1 MAEER
6 SLVTTGSPVT
16 GGQTSLAQDEI
27 TTSLLNRN
35 SLQLTNLSRTVTNL
49 SGQMTVLSNSLQSVG
64 RNLATTQ
71 SLERQKEQQEQSL
84 ENKLAQQQL
93 REGKESIIEKKI
105 QASAIAPAQ
114 KLSGQAQFTLG
125 RLQSFFVT
133 LLGGWLVDKGIDTI
147 NALPSG
153 NREEL
158 EKIKVQTLTGLG
170 VITGI
175 FVAAKLVIA
184 KMIASFS
191 LLGIGLTGLAIAGLF
206 TTPGQ
211 QLLQFLVGAGVNA
224 VQGVQDWWND
234 NVGGGNKS
242 PNENLNL
249 PDDDTDNVKRP
260 DVNIDDISDNEA
272 PPMKEGGLVMGKSH
286 SEGGENKNLEGGE
299 YVIRK
304 PAVEAFGTDL
314 MDTINSI
321 DARGAQQALMDQFG
335 LVDRVNEVGTEQALQ
350 EFRMFK
356 MRQQLNMLAPYA
368 DIERQIT
375 ENGERVTKSVSA
387 MIQNGEIVKQ
397 KPDVSSGDVELPE
410 NLQTIS
416 ADYTND
422 RTNTNVDRSLDATL
436 AREDALLNL
445 ALQKNNEAE
454 ISPVPKKEST
464 VSDVISQSTDTS
476 APVIIMS
483 KDSNSAAPSPQQ
495 APVSQ
500 GSVGGVPSFPS
511 KNTSDMYILTTLSL
525 LNVVV

>member
-6 SLVTTGSPVT
+6 SQVTTGSPVT

-93 REGKESIIEKKI
+93 REGKESVIEKKI

-147 NALPSG
+147 NALASG

-211 QLLQFLVGAGVNA
+211 QLLQFLVDSGANA
-224 VQGVQDWWND
+224 LKGTQDWWN
-234 NVGGGNKS
+234 NTFGGGNKS

-249 PDDDTDNVKRP
+249 PDDDDTDSVKRP

-304 PAVEAFGTDL
+304 PAVEAFGTEL

-335 LVDRVNEVGTEQALQ
+335 LVDRVNEVGADQALQ
-350 EFRMFK
+350 EFRIFK
-356 MRQQLNMLAPYA
+356 MSQQLNMLAPYA

-422 RTNTNVDRSLDATL
+422 RTNTDVDRSLDATL

-445 ALQKNNEAE
+445 ALEKNNEAK
-454 ISPVPKKEST
+454 ISPVPKKETS

-476 APVIIMS
+476 APIIIMS
-483 KDSNSAAPSPQQ
+483 NDSKSSAPPQQ
-495 APVSQ
+495 VPVSQ

-511 KNTSDMYILTTLSL
+511 KNNSDMYILTTLSL

>member
-6 SLVTTGSPVT
+6 SQVTTGSPIT

-93 REGKESIIEKKI
+93 REGKESVIEKKI

-147 NALPSG
+147 NALASG

-211 QLLQFLVGAGVNA
+211 QLLQFLIDSGANA
-224 VQGVQDWWND
+224 LKGTQDWWN
-234 NVGGGNKS
+234 NTFGGGKK
-242 PNENLNL
+242 PDENLNTS
-249 PDDDTDNVKRP
+249 DSNDTDSIKRP
-260 DVNIDDISDNEA
+260 DVNIDDISDSDNI
-272 PPMKEGGLVMGKSH
+272 PMKEGGLVVGKSH
-286 SEGGENKNLEGGE
+286 SEGGEDRNLEDRE

-304 PAVEAFGTDL
+304 PAVEAFGTDF
-314 MDTINSI
+314 MDRINSI
-321 DARGAQQALMDQFG
+321 DVRGAQQSLMDQFG
-335 LVDRVNEVGTEQALQ
+335 LVDRMNEVGADQALQ

-445 ALQKNNEAE
+445 ALEKNNEAE
-454 ISPVPKKEST
+454 ISPVPKKETS

-476 APVIIMS
+476 APIVIMS
-483 KDSNSAAPSPQQ
+483 NDSKPAAAPPQQ
-495 APVSQ
+495 ATVSQ

-511 KNTSDMYILTTLSL
+511 NNNSDMYILTTLSL